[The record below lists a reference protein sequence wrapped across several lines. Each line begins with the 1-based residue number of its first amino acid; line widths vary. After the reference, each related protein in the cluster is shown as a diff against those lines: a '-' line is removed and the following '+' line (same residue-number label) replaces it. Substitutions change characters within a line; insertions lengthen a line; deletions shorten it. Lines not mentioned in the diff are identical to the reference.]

1 MAFPATQAP
10 VCKLLASASPC
21 VEAASM
27 PINCELMISRPRQRI
42 RCPGERPARDGRVG
56 GSGLCGCG
64 DSEVLHSAL
73 LLNRKGKLLKS
84 RRLLKGG
91 GLPAL

>member
-1 MAFPATQAP
+1 MGRAG
-10 VCKLLASASPC
+10 
-21 VEAASM
+21 
-27 PINCELMISRPRQRI
+27 NRQRMC
-42 RCPGERPARDGRVG
+42 CPGERPVRNDGAG